1 MTVRIGITC
10 NRVGYENRLSLA
22 YVGLLLRPVLH
33 RCCCLFADK
42 RGCTADVKGN

>member
-22 YVGLLLRPVLH
+22 YVRAVLRPVLH

-42 RGCTADVKGN
+42 GAVLADVKGN